1 MSEYP
6 SYPASSDPSASG
18 APVQARPSTI
28 EGAFWAFIA
37 STVISLLGGILV
49 FGNRDALAEATRN
62 SSRQTGSS
70 LTEAQIDQLVTI
82 GIVVALVIAVVIAL
96 LYLLFAFKL
105 RAGRNWA
112 RIVLTVITALQLLSV
127 LVGQSTWAGYVSV
140 LAAVVGVVLSFMAP
154 SNAYINA
161 SKTIRR

>member
-6 SYPASSDPSASG
+6 SYPASSGPSPSG
-18 APVQARPSTI
+18 AAAPARPNAI

-49 FGNRDALAEATRN
+49 FGNRDSLADATRKAT
-62 SSRQTGSS
+62 QQGGSA
-70 LTEAQIDQLVTI
+70 LTEAQVDQLVTV
-82 GIVVALVIAVVIAL
+82 GIVAALVIAVVIAL

-112 RIVLTVITALQLLSV
+112 RIVLTVITALQLLSI
-127 LVGQSTWAGYVSV
+127 LVGESTWAGYVSV

-154 SNAYINA
+154 SNAYFNA
-161 SKTIRR
+161 AKTIR